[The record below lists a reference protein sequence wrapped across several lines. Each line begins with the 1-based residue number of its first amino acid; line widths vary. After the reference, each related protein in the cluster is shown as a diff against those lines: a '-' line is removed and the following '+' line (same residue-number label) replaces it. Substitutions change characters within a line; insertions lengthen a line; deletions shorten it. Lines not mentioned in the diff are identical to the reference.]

1 MSRVAVF
8 PGSFDPMTNAH
19 LDVARR
25 AAATLFDRLV
35 IGVLNN
41 PRKSP
46 LFSVDERIAQITD
59 AVAEFGQN
67 VEVAGFDGL
76 TVDFARRNQAGFI
89 VRGLRAV
96 SDFEAELQMAHTNRK
111 LQPGGRHRLPD
122 VGARLWLPV
131 EQPRQGGGP
140 VRRRDRRDGA
150 VAGRRSAAGTL
161 LHNGLRP
168 ARDYNPATNETSRRS
183 EPRTSSFLVERLES
197 LAASAKRLPL
207 TNNVV
212 LDQAGRA
219 RADRPAAR
227 AVPPEVSQ
235 ARRITE
241 EATRITERARGG
253 DAVIARAQEQA
264 ARMLEDREL
273 VQMAKQRAT
282 EIIETATRE
291 ALTSAAAATSTRPG
305 C

>member
-25 AAATLFDRLV
+25 AAALFDRLV

-46 LFSVDERIAQITD
+46 LFSVDERIAQITG

-111 LQPGGRHRLPD
+111 LQPGVDTVFLM
-122 VGARLWLPV
+122 
-131 EQPRQGGGP
+131 
-140 VRRRDRRDGA
+140 
-150 VAGRRSAAGTL
+150 SAL
-161 LHNGLRP
+161 
-168 ARDYNPATNETSRRS
+168 DYGYL
-183 EPRTSSFLVERLES
+183 SSS
-197 LAASAKRLPL
+197 LAKEVAQFGGEIADMVPAPVAEALRARFASA
-207 TNNVV
+207 
-212 LDQAGRA
+212 G
-219 RADRPAAR
+219 
-227 AVPPEVSQ
+227 
-235 ARRITE
+235 
-241 EATRITERARGG
+241 
-253 DAVIARAQEQA
+253 
-264 ARMLEDREL
+264 
-273 VQMAKQRAT
+273 
-282 EIIETATRE
+282 
-291 ALTSAAAATSTRPG
+291 
-305 C
+305 